1 MFSLNDTRAG
11 VRVAGAAVGLAA
23 GALALVVA
31 AGAAGDGE
39 PTGVSAAA
47 PAGEAAVCAP
57 AEPCTLVN
65 GYATPTTKDDDEKLV
80 TLADVLDEARPASAC
95 PAIARNYA
103 AVGIE
108 LDGVLGPCPS
118 SFDAGSARTAA
129 AMAASADLDQGGSR

>member
-11 VRVAGAAVGLAA
+11 VRVAGAVVGLAA

-31 AGAAGDGE
+31 TGAAGGE
-39 PTGVSAAA
+39 PTSAAPA
-47 PAGEAAVCAP
+47 VAAGEAAVCAP

-65 GYATPTTKDDDEKLV
+65 GYATATTKDDDEKFV
-80 TLADVLDEARPASAC
+80 TFADVLDEVRPASAC
-95 PAIARNYA
+95 PAIARDYA

-118 SFDAGSARTAA
+118 SFDASSARMAA
-129 AMAASADLDQGGSR
+129 AMAASADLDHGGSR